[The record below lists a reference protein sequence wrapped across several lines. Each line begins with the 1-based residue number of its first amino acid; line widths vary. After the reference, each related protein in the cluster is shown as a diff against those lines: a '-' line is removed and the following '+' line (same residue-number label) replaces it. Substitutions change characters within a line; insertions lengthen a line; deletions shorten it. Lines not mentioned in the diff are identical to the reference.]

1 MDANDEINKQPEKQN
16 NDTSQLPVVNQ
27 PTTKPKPK
35 YTKEQ
40 INKINETVKQELLK
54 INKIK
59 DFIIK
64 DSQQKIELQVF
75 ENEFSFDFDFDEK
88 IVAIYKYNL
97 TLSKLKTFSQVVLVN
112 FYKPPDVFKQSI
124 QFYSEVRKEI
134 FLFSNHFFKKSVYF
148 DKLME
153 IQKLNLQTK
162 QLLLKN
168 FKIESIL
175 NYVVNLTNIIN
186 EMLKNNLIE
195 KLQRKQVNHFMSKLI
210 FYTTFIMLFK

>member
-16 NDTSQLPVVNQ
+16 NDTSQLPVVVNQ
-27 PTTKPKPK
+27 PTTKPK

-124 QFYSEVRKEI
+124 QFYLEVRKEI

-162 QLLLKN
+162 QFLLKN

-195 KLQRKQVNHFMSKLI
+195 KLQRKQVNHFISKLI

>member
-1 MDANDEINKQPEKQN
+1 MNVNDEINKQPEKQN
-16 NDTSQLPVVNQ
+16 NDISQLSVVNQ

-59 DFIIK
+59 DFIIN

-88 IVAIYKYNL
+88 IIATYKYNL
-97 TLSKLKTFSQVVLVN
+97 ILNKLKTFSQVVLLN
-112 FYKPPDVFKQSI
+112 FNKSSELFKQSVD
-124 QFYSEVRKEI
+124 FYSEVRKEI
-134 FLFSNHFFKKSVYF
+134 FFFSNHFFKKSIYF

-153 IQKLNLQTK
+153 IYKLKLNTK
-162 QLLLKN
+162 QFLLKN
-168 FKIESIL
+168 FRILSIL

-195 KLQRKQVNHFMSKLI
+195 KLQRKQVNNFICKLI
-210 FYTTFIMLFK
+210 FYTTFIILFK